1 MIHFTIIRHGETIEN
16 ASNLCQGQQQG
27 TLSELGISQAKLL
40 GERFK
45 NESIDVF
52 YSSDLKRTLD
62 TANEIIRFHP
72 VLDLKK
78 ESLLRERYL
87 ASWEGKP
94 FPDDWHWEYLPE
106 GAETNEDMMARAQK
120 FIEIIL
126 EQHDGKRVVA
136 MTHGGLIRAMRTVIA
151 HKSASEYFS
160 WEPIKN
166 TSVCRVE
173 LHSDGNHRV
182 LEMNNTDHLD
192 HSNAVTKQDFS

>member
-1 MIHFTIIRHGETIEN
+1 MIHFTIIRHGETLEN
-16 ASNLCQGQQQG
+16 ANNLCQGQTQG
-27 TLSELGISQAKLL
+27 TLSELGINQARLL

-62 TANEIIRFHP
+62 TANEILNFHP
-72 VLDLKK
+72 ELTLLK
-78 ESLLRERYL
+78 EPLLRERYL

-94 FPDDWHWEYLPE
+94 FPEDWHWEYLPD

-120 FIEIIL
+120 FIDLIL
-126 EQHDGKRVVA
+126 QRHEGQRVVA

-151 HKSASEYFS
+151 HKPASEYFS

-173 LHSDGNHRV
+173 LHDDGNHQV

-192 HSNAVTKQDFS
+192 HTNAVTKQDFS